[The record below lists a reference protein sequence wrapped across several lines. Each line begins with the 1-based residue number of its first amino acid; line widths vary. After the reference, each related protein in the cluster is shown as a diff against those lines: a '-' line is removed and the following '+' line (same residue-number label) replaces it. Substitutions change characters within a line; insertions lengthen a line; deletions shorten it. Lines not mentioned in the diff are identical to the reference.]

1 MEGKTESYYEDIS
14 SPTSPTLPTPSQ
26 LEVGG
31 ETLIIPLDAV
41 VVNSKEAEEVVVES
55 SGSCFPI
62 FSQQSFQ
69 KELEDSVKRRRE
81 EEEVSSLPPSKKV
94 KREDSAVSEQEVA
107 LDLRKPKKRWEVY
120 AVKSSPSGDTSFWK
134 PREEE
139 DEDEEGPSPPSATA
153 STEVKPDSPTSPP
166 PTFTVLQTVPQV
178 VYEAMRLSGEE
189 EDEDFEGEDLVTHPP
204 SLKTLVEVEEE
215 FAGIPLQPFG
225 DEGGEDVP
233 PPIRHVNGR
242 EKYYICKRRSE
253 RLQKLRQR
261 LQ

>member
-55 SGSCFPI
+55 SGTCFPI

-81 EEEVSSLPPSKKV
+81 EEEVSSLPPSTKV

-134 PREEE
+134 PREE

-153 STEVKPDSPTSPP
+153 STEVKPDSPSSYTML
-166 PTFTVLQTVPQV
+166 FTAPSSRFHFG
-178 VYEAMRLSGEE
+178 EMR
-189 EDEDFEGEDLVTHPP
+189 F
-204 SLKTLVEVEEE
+204 
-215 FAGIPLQPFG
+215 
-225 DEGGEDVP
+225 
-233 PPIRHVNGR
+233 
-242 EKYYICKRRSE
+242 RRA
-253 RLQKLRQR
+253 RL
-261 LQ
+261 